1 MKKTLLLLSLSFLSI
16 SAEAKKFVIFTD
28 QKDGAKAEEVK
39 QEFLKTYPFST
50 YRIEFEIVVLKPEE
64 LDCKSMYN
72 IERNMGCEN
81 SDKLQERAIA
91 MGGDQAMIIKD
102 VDKHG
107 GSGGGVPVMTT
118 KSPPNLMLHEYLH
131 TLGLC
136 DEYEYKKGESG
147 NYCSGSIATPNM
159 VILDVQSYYGSDPFA
174 RRTHMWDIPW
184 FKKIEDRTPITNSGG
199 KQLGTGTVDSNTK
212 AGVNYSDSPSALSE
226 PIGLYEGKTCRQY
239 GASVR
244 TWQPGGTAT
253 IMDVLEAGLGGP
265 MEIVVDDILKSR
277 GFKKKLDKTPDAPK
291 KRLKPVI
298 GETFATQQL
307 GEGSVVPTPREP
319 TFVDDTS
326 RSNEKPLFEWLSNL
340 FRSIGDA
347 LSR

>member
-1 MKKTLLLLSLSFLSI
+1 MKKTLLLISLTFVSI

-50 YRIEFEIVVLKPEE
+50 YKIEFEIVVLDPSE
-64 LDCKSMYN
+64 LDCKSMHN
-72 IERNMGCEN
+72 IERNLGCDN
-81 SDKLQERAIA
+81 SEKLQERAIA
-91 MGGDQAMIIKD
+91 MGGEQAMIIKD

-107 GSGGGVPVMTT
+107 GSGGGVPVVTT

-136 DEYEYKKGESG
+136 DEYEYKKGEAG
-147 NYCSGSIATPNM
+147 NYCQERLTAPNM
-159 VILDVQSYYGSDPFA
+159 VILELERYYASDSFA

-184 FKKIEDRTPITNSGG
+184 FKKIENRTPITNSGG
-199 KQLGTGTVDSNTK
+199 KQIGTGSVDSQAK
-212 AGVNYSDSPSALSE
+212 AGTNYSDVPSALSE

-239 GASVR
+239 GNSVR

-253 IMDVLEAGLGGP
+253 IMDVLDAGLGGP
-265 MEIVVDDILKSR
+265 LEIVVDDILKSR
-277 GFKKKLDKTPDAPK
+277 GFKKKLDNTPDAPK
-291 KRLKPVI
+291 KRLKPVV
-298 GETFATQQL
+298 GEELATQQY
-307 GEGSVVPTPREP
+307 GEGVVSQASKEP

-326 RSNEKPLFEWLSNL
+326 RSNEKSLFDWLSNL

-347 LSR
+347 ISR